1 MRKQIYM
8 DVFSFGSEYNDQN
21 RKETSMIS
29 YSRKKNVFCEWVKKV
44 DPEER
49 RELEVNYMFQNLLL
63 CWLISEQTPS

>member
-1 MRKQIYM
+1 M

-29 YSRKKNVFCEWVKKV
+29 YGRKKNVFCEWVKKV

>member
-8 DVFSFGSEYNDQN
+8 DVFFFGSEYSDQN
-21 RKETSMIS
+21 REETSMIS

-44 DPEER
+44 DPEEK

>member
-8 DVFSFGSEYNDQN
+8 DVFFFGSEYNDQD
-21 RKETSMIS
+21 REETSMIS
-29 YSRKKNVFCEWVKKV
+29 YSRKKSVFCEWVKKV
-44 DPEER
+44 DPEEK